1 MQQDRGILQKL
12 CSTEQSST
20 PNPRHQFIL
29 DLQAWLENLVKEG
42 HLLILFMDSNEDLD
56 IYKGNFCPLPY
67 NPGAVTR
74 CEQHDGSMST
84 LLKTCGLIDV
94 LQTRNSDKAPATYN
108 RGKKWLNYIF
118 VSSIISSSVLWSG
131 ILPFYYLFLSD
142 HRPCYIDID
151 ANALFNKDTSSIV
164 QVNRKGLQLTDPRK
178 VEKYREGMREQVEYH
193 NIMDKIRDMQEKA
206 DQSLWTPPEDTEVWE
221 SWSHKLRNNAT
232 HGEMPN
238 QKNI

>member
-1 MQQDRGILQKL
+1 VVAKEVDLYGLGRWSYITLRGRNNKFITIITGYRVWISTPKTAGVKTANMQQDRGILQKL

-108 RGKKWLNYIF
+108 RGKK
-118 VSSIISSSVLWSG
+118 
-131 ILPFYYLFLSD
+131 
-142 HRPCYIDID
+142 
-151 ANALFNKDTSSIV
+151 
-164 QVNRKGLQLTDPRK
+164 
-178 VEKYREGMREQVEYH
+178 
-193 NIMDKIRDMQEKA
+193 
-206 DQSLWTPPEDTEVWE
+206 
-221 SWSHKLRNNAT
+221 
-232 HGEMPN
+232 
-238 QKNI
+238 